1 MTVNLMLIV
10 YIFFNFLIV
19 NSLGTGS
26 AQPQQQQP
34 AVDYSMYFGSLNVQ
48 QTIQQQQQQPVNP
61 YLASMGANAYTASY
75 GYQQPQQAKQVQ
87 PDFDY

>member
-1 MTVNLMLIV
+1 M
-10 YIFFNFLIV
+10 
-19 NSLGTGS
+19 NSLGAGS
-26 AQPQQQQP
+26 AQPQPKQQQP
-34 AVDYSMYFGSLNVQ
+34 AVDYSMYLGSLNVQ

-75 GYQQPQQAKQVQ
+75 GYQQPQQPQQAQ